1 VEGGEVGRCG
11 ILPTS
16 PSEVRAWHHQMVE
29 LAELM
34 TTADSLRLTAYGSD
48 GTIRVVESGVVLV
61 RHGQLPFTKF
71 RCTLR

>member
-1 VEGGEVGRCG
+1 
-11 ILPTS
+11 
-16 PSEVRAWHHQMVE
+16 MVE